1 MESGPRSEKQE
12 RATKNI
18 IPRKKNGSE
27 GKRKRNDKRRKKRKT
42 REREREHTLNKRINP
57 PVARRER

>member
-42 REREREHTLNKRINP
+42 RGRESTR
-57 PVARRER
+57 

>member
-1 MESGPRSEKQE
+1 MESGPSGEKYYSAKE
-12 RATKNI
+12 E
-18 IPRKKNGSE
+18 E
-27 GKRKRNDKRRKKRKT
+27 GKRKRSEGRGGEKKGKEK